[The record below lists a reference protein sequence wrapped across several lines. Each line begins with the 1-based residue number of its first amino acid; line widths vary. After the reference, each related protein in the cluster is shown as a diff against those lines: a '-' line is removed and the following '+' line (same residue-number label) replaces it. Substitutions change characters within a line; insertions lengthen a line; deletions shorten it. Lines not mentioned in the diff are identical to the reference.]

1 MSGYLVTVTT
11 TKRRD
16 RGRKTIELKTFEYDE
31 PNQRWIYHPGRLTKK
46 LDGTGANVDDVISAM
61 LSQDH
66 GRLVGN
72 GAVWRIGNAE
82 VSVAVANVI
91 FDAVRNAG
99 RHEVDIDDVNR
110 IASKLGSRIAK
121 LRHLPAEQ
129 RQHAEAALYSLILEA
144 M

>member
-1 MSGYLVTVTT
+1 VSGYLVTVTT

-72 GAVWRIGNAE
+72 GQCG
-82 VSVAVANVI
+82 VSATQ
-91 FDAVRNAG
+91 RC
-99 RHEVDIDDVNR
+99 R
-110 IASKLGSRIAK
+110 SRSRMSFSTLSAT
-121 LRHLPAEQ
+121 L
-129 RQHAEAALYSLILEA
+129 AATRLTST